1 MLSCTNRVLSQA
13 SLKNSI
19 LHTIFKKEVKQS
31 QQNYHTVGIVSKKL
45 IRQCQTKGTWGILR
59 TLQTKCTLALEMITS
74 PLLWEEL
81 GPQDLKP
88 RSPNAPAKPLSALPL
103 PGFREVAT
111 FLSIHQC
118 LREKSPKGPGP
129 RLLLAGPSTFLVLKR
144 S

>member
-1 MLSCTNRVLSQA
+1 MLDKGNMGY
-13 SLKNSI
+13 LKNI
-19 LHTIFKKEVKQS
+19 TDKVHTGLGND
-31 QQNYHTVGIVSKKL
+31 NY
-45 IRQCQTKGTWGILR
+45 
-59 TLQTKCTLALEMITS
+59 S